1 MPIRPPRVNIH
12 QVEIKGFKSIRKATL
27 DIQPVNVLI
36 GANGAGKSNF
46 VSFFA
51 LAAASLDGTL
61 NSYVNLH
68 GGATAFLHQGA
79 RLTEHIFW
87 QLDVQTE
94 EGTGV
99 FAQELSFKAPDS
111 LTYTP
116 LASKE
121 HDTFASW
128 TMFVSDICA
137 VRAAQGRSHAEKI
150 FNGIRDGLAVYH
162 FHDTSIKGPLR
173 GPADISATLR
183 LDGAGSNLPAI
194 LFSYE
199 KAEKGRKLSNST
211 KSYSSGAFARITR
224 TVRKFFPGFEKF
236 ILVPEADEQRI
247 LLRWRHR
254 DSDHIYGP
262 HQFSDG
268 TLRAIALITLLL
280 QPKEDLPN
288 LIVIDEPELGLHP
301 VGMELIAELI
311 RAASLN
317 CQIIVSTQSTTM
329 LDFFDPEQVVVVEAE
344 KGASRFRRLD
354 RKELSGWLKSYSL
367 SDLWRKNVVGGSPL
381 P

>member
-1 MPIRPPRVNIH
+1 MPIRPPRVQIR
-12 QVEIKGFKSIRKATL
+12 QVEINGFKSIRKATL
-27 DIQPVNVLI
+27 DLKPMNVLI

-51 LAAASLDGTL
+51 LAAASLDGFLT
-61 NSYVNLH
+61 SYVNLY
-68 GGATAFLHQGA
+68 GGANAFLHQGA
-79 RLTEHIFW
+79 RGTESIFW
-87 QLDVQTE
+87 QLDVESE
-94 EGTGV
+94 EGSGSL
-99 FAQELSFKAPDS
+99 AQELSFKAPDS

-116 LASKE
+116 LFAKE
-121 HDTFASW
+121 HANSTDWTTF
-128 TMFVSDICA
+128 VNDICA
-137 VRAAQGRSHAEKI
+137 VRAAQGRSHGIKI
-150 FNGIRDGLAVYH
+150 YNGMKDGITVYH

-199 KAEKGRKLSNST
+199 KAENSGKLSSST
-211 KSYSSGAFARITR
+211 KAYSSGTFARISR
-224 TVRKFFPGFEKF
+224 TVRKFFPGFDKF
-236 ILVPEADEQRI
+236 VLAPEADEQRI

-262 HQFSDG
+262 HQLSDG

-288 LIVIDEPELGLHP
+288 LMVIDEPELGLHP
-301 VGMELIAELI
+301 VGMELIAELML
-311 RAASLN
+311 AASRH

-329 LDFFDPEQVVVVEAE
+329 LDFFEPEHVVVVEAE
-344 KGASRFRRLD
+344 KGTSRFRRLD
-354 RKELSGWLKSYSL
+354 RRQLSRWLKSYSL
-367 SDLWRKNVVGGSPL
+367 SDLWRKNVVGGSPV